1 MSGVFGRVFGK
12 SKEQSQASAL
22 ASIDKL
28 SEVSGSIQ
36 FMLIVLFRRYVSV
49 IWLPLFCVALWDVH
63 GCLALPVD
71 CIRLVKL
78 FTNDGWLCL
87 YYFLTS
93 LVQSF
98 GCIKYVQV
106 YFIIFMHASI

>member
-1 MSGVFGRVFGK
+1 MGMFAGHHFLLFSRAIGIVHVQFFG
-12 SKEQSQASAL
+12 
-22 ASIDKL
+22 
-28 SEVSGSIQ
+28 IQ